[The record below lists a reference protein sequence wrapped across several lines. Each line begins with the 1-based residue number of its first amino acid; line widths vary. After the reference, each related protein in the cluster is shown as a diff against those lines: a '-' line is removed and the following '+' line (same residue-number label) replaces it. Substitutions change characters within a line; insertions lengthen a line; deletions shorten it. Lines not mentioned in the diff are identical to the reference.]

1 MLKSSVSQDSTR
13 SETDY
18 AISEAGAWFAEHVT
32 LDGKPY
38 TLDED
43 QVRAAIDDH
52 KNTLVTAR
60 AGSGKTRVIVAKVA
74 YLVAK
79 QRVPLDEIA
88 IFMFNR
94 TAAAEVNERTAKIQI
109 DGRGLVDEP
118 VLHVASTFH
127 KYALNIVKQAG
138 ERPKIISES
147 EHDQFIREALE
158 KSLKTHKRRISP
170 NEKRELLNIVS
181 GFVTRAG
188 QKFPGRSGLN
198 ELTSEIQNF
207 CKTSTDPKLRF
218 YHEVSYR
225 AYTEYLAQLQS
236 SLIDFNL
243 LMSRATEVLNNS
255 KNPAIFQKIRRLKY
269 LMIDEYQDFSYLFFA
284 LTTAIRKLAPNA
296 KLFAVGDDWQAI
308 NRFAGSDVDYFLNFS
323 TYFPEDNTNIPLAT
337 NYRSARKIVERAN
350 HYMLNNYNPKALP
363 ARAFS
368 HKHGKITIINPTK
381 IHFDTTDILEDGNAD
396 GRYQIAL
403 AHAAKVPIK
412 QISISAAKL
421 LKQLVRLIKRHRH
434 SDIMLLH
441 RHNFTSYENVDLETL
456 RQALKVLIVSEHI
469 MTGTNFE
476 QQIRCMTMH
485 KSKGLESEIVI
496 LLEVDREVV
505 AAHHPH
511 ATIFPLFGDT
521 RTAESADQK
530 RLLYV
535 AMTRAKQRLY
545 ILSQERTS
553 LI

>member
-1 MLKSSVSQDSTR
+1 MLKSSSSQGSTE

-18 AISEAGAWFAEHVT
+18 AIREAGTWFARHVT
-32 LDGKPY
+32 LDGRPY

-43 QVRAAIDDH
+43 QVRAAIDGH

-74 YLVAK
+74 YLIAK
-79 QRVPLDEIA
+79 QHLSLDEIA

-94 TAAAEVNERTAKIQI
+94 TAAAEVNERIAKIQI
-109 DGRGLVDEP
+109 DGRSLVDEP
-118 VLHVASTFH
+118 ALHVASTFH
-127 KYALNIVKQAG
+127 KYALDIVKQAG
-138 ERPKIISES
+138 EQPKIINES
-147 EHDQFIREALE
+147 EHDKLIREALE
-158 KSLKTHKRRISP
+158 KSLKAHEHKVNP

-198 ELTSEIQNF
+198 ELTSEIQKF
-207 CKTSTDPKLRF
+207 CETSTDPKLRF
-218 YHEVSYR
+218 YHEASYR
-225 AYTEYLAQLQS
+225 AYAEYLARLQPP
-236 SLIDFNL
+236 LIDFNL
-243 LMSRATEVLNNS
+243 LMSRATGVLNDS
-255 KNPAIFQKIRRLKY
+255 KNPANFQKIRRLKY

-323 TYFPEDNTNIPLAT
+323 TYFSEDNTNIPLAT

-368 HKHGKITIINPTK
+368 HKHGKITIVNPTK
-381 IHFDTTDILEDGNAD
+381 IHFDATDILEDGNAD

>member
-1 MLKSSVSQDSTR
+1 MLKSGASQDSTR

-18 AISEAGAWFAEHVT
+18 TISEAGTWFTEHVT

-52 KNTLVTAR
+52 ENTLVTAR

-79 QRVPLDEIA
+79 QRVPLNEIA

-94 TAAAEVNERTAKIQI
+94 TAAAEVNERIAKIQI

-138 ERPKIISES
+138 ERPKIISKS

-158 KSLKTHKRRISP
+158 KSLRTHKHRTSP

-225 AYTEYLAQLQS
+225 AYAEYLAQLQS
-236 SLIDFNL
+236 PLIDFNL
-243 LMSRATEVLNNS
+243 LMSRATEILNRSQNLA
-255 KNPAIFQKIRRLKY
+255 NFQKIRRLKY

-284 LTTAIRKLAPNA
+284 LTTAIRKLAPDA

-323 TYFPEDNTNIPLAT
+323 TYFSEDNTNIPLAT

-350 HYMLNNYNPKALP
+350 LYMLNNYNPEALP

-368 HKHGKITIINPTK
+368 HKRGKITIINPTK

-403 AHAAKVPIK
+403 AHVAKVPVK
-412 QISISAAKL
+412 QIPISAAKL

-434 SDIMLLH
+434 SNIMLLH

>member
-1 MLKSSVSQDSTR
+1 MLKSSSSQGSTE

-18 AISEAGAWFAEHVT
+18 AIREAGTWFTEHVT

-43 QVRAAIDDH
+43 QVRAAIDGH

-94 TAAAEVNERTAKIQI
+94 TAAAEVNERIAKIQI

-138 ERPKIISES
+138 EQPKIINES
-147 EHDQFIREALE
+147 EHDKLIREALE
-158 KSLKTHKRRISP
+158 KSLKAHEHKVNP

-198 ELTSEIQNF
+198 ELTSEIQKF
-207 CKTSTDPKLRF
+207 CETSTDPKLRF

-225 AYTEYLAQLQS
+225 AYAEYLARLQPP
-236 SLIDFNL
+236 LIDFNL
-243 LMSRATEVLNNS
+243 LMSRATEILNRS
-255 KNPAIFQKIRRLKY
+255 QNPANFQKIRRLKY

-323 TYFPEDNTNIPLAT
+323 TYFSEDDTNIPLAT

-350 HYMLNNYNPKALP
+350 HYMLNNYNPEALP

-368 HKHGKITIINPTK
+368 HKRGKITIINPTK

-403 AHAAKVPIK
+403 AHAAKIPVK
-412 QISISAAKL
+412 QIPISAAKL

-456 RQALKVLIVSEHI
+456 RQALKGLIVSEHI

-476 QQIRCMTMH
+476 RQIRCMTMH

>member
-1 MLKSSVSQDSTR
+1 MLKSSISQDGTR

-18 AISEAGAWFAEHVT
+18 AISEAETWFAEHVT
-32 LDGKPY
+32 LNGKPY

-94 TAAAEVNERTAKIQI
+94 TAAAEVNERIAKIQI
-109 DGRGLVDEP
+109 DGRSLVDEP
-118 VLHVASTFH
+118 ALHVASTFH

-138 ERPKIISES
+138 EQPKIINES
-147 EHDQFIREALE
+147 EHDKLIREALE

-170 NEKRELLNIVS
+170 NEKQELLNIVS

-198 ELTSEIQNF
+198 ELTSEIQKF
-207 CKTSTDPKLRF
+207 CETSTDPKLRF
-218 YHEVSYR
+218 YHEVSYQ
-225 AYTEYLAQLQS
+225 AYAEYLARLQPP
-236 SLIDFNL
+236 LIDFNL
-243 LMSRATEVLNNS
+243 LMSRATEILNRS
-255 KNPAIFQKIRRLKY
+255 QNPANFQKIRRLKY

-323 TYFPEDNTNIPLAT
+323 TYFSEDDTNIPLAT

-350 HYMLNNYNPKALP
+350 HYMLNNYNPEALP

-368 HKHGKITIINPTK
+368 HKRGKITIINPTK

-403 AHAAKVPIK
+403 AHAAKIPVK
-412 QISISAAKL
+412 QIPISAAKL

-456 RQALKVLIVSEHI
+456 RQALKGLIVSEHI

-476 QQIRCMTMH
+476 RQIRCMTMH

-535 AMTRAKQRLY
+535 AMTRAKQQLY